1 MSANEY
7 RNETR
12 LEHMLRFIDRIVS
25 LTEGMT
31 RASIETDGDKH
42 DALLHNFIMLG
53 EAANRITR
61 DFAEAHS
68 DIDWRRIAGTRH
80 RLVHDYDE
88 VDYDVLWDAMT
99 NDIPHLRPLIKALV
113 DALPPVSSPDNIE
126 EFR

>member
-12 LEHMLRFIDRIVS
+12 LEHMLRFIDRIIK
-25 LTEGMT
+25 LTEGAT
-31 RASIETDGDKH
+31 RDSIEIDGDKH

-61 DFAEAHS
+61 DFAAAHP
-68 DIDWRRIAGTRH
+68 DVDWCRIAGTRH

-88 VDYDVLWDAMT
+88 VDYDVLWDSMT
-99 NDIPHLRPLIKALV
+99 NDIPRLRPLIKSLV
-113 DALPPVSSPDNIE
+113 DALPPVVLPDNLE
-126 EFR
+126 DFR

>member
-12 LEHMLRFIDRIVS
+12 LEHMLRFIDRIVA
-25 LTEGMT
+25 LTAGMT
-31 RASIETDGDKH
+31 RASIVTDWDKH

-61 DFAEAHS
+61 DFAEAHPS
-68 DIDWRRIAGTRH
+68 VDWSRIAGMRH

-99 NDIPHLRPLIKALV
+99 NDIPQLRPLIKSLV
-113 DALPPVSSPDNIE
+113 DALPPVVRPDNLE
-126 EFR
+126 DFR

>member
-1 MSANEY
+1 MSTNEY

-61 DFAEAHS
+61 DFADAHS

-99 NDIPHLRPLIKALV
+99 HDIPRLRPLIKALV
-113 DALPPVSSPDNIE
+113 DALPPVSSPDNLE